1 MRLKKELIRIV
12 VVGCLFLG
20 AIFTISI
27 NTPEIKGNEQLGT
40 KEIEPEN
47 QLLSFLQERIKE
59 KLKNVDEV
67 VEVTTYNNDS
77 IIINTTIA
85 SSDTKKQLDISDR
98 LFVEL
103 QKMNSQNGINRN
115 IDYTVVLK
123 TVDEVVVGEL
133 MFGDHPPQR

>member
-1 MRLKKELIRIV
+1 MKKELIRIV

-27 NTPEIKGNEQLGT
+27 NTPEIKGSEQLGT
-40 KEIEPEN
+40 KEVEPEN

-59 KLKNVDEV
+59 KLKDVDEV
-67 VEVTTYNNDS
+67 VEVTTHNNDS

-133 MFGDHPPQR
+133 MFGDHPPEN

>member
-27 NTPEIKGNEQLGT
+27 NTPEIKGSEQLGT
-40 KEIEPEN
+40 KEVEPEN

-59 KLKNVDEV
+59 KLKDVDEV
-67 VEVTTYNNDS
+67 VEVTTHNNDS

-133 MFGDHPPQR
+133 MFGDHPPEN

>member
-1 MRLKKELIRIV
+1 VRLKKELIRIV

-27 NTPEIKGNEQLGT
+27 NTPEIKGSEQLGT
-40 KEIEPEN
+40 KEVEPEN

-59 KLKNVDEV
+59 KLKDVDEV
-67 VEVTTYNNDS
+67 VEVTTHNNDS

-133 MFGDHPPQR
+133 MFGDHPPEN

>member
-1 MRLKKELIRIV
+1 MKKELIRIV

-40 KEIEPEN
+40 EEIEPEN

-115 IDYTVVLK
+115 INYTVVLK

-133 MFGDHPPQR
+133 MFGDHPLEN